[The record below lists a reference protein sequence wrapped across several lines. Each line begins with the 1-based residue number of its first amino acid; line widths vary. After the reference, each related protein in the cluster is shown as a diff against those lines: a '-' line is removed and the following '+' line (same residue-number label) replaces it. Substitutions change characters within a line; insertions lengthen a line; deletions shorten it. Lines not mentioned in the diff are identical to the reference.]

1 MGIEPFLVASSL
13 NLIQAQ
19 RLVRKIC
26 TNCKTAVEPDYAIL
40 RETGINPDDLDHKP
54 IFKGEGCEECGFT
67 GYRGRVG
74 IFEVME
80 ITPEIKELILK
91 EVSSAEIAEM
101 ARQQG
106 LTTLRIDAMRKLK
119 KGITT
124 LDEVVR
130 ETASM

>member
-1 MGIEPFLVASSL
+1 M
-13 NLIQAQ
+13 
-19 RLVRKIC
+19 
-26 TNCKTAVEPDYAIL
+26 
-40 RETGINPDDLDHKP
+40 
-54 IFKGEGCEECGFT
+54 
-67 GYRGRVG
+67 G

-106 LTTLRIDAMRKLK
+106 LTTLRADAMRKLK